1 MSIPCTNGHAK
12 YYISS
17 NFNVQCRIDMCLLV
31 SVNSMLGDLTLDP
44 LTQSVQ
50 AT

>member
-1 MSIPCTNGHAK
+1 MSIPCTNGHTK

-31 SVNSMLGDLTLDP
+31 NVSLMIGDLTLDS
-44 LTQSVQ
+44 LTQSVK